1 MNNYKVVVYVN
12 GRRSELTVSARIM
25 SDAKE
30 IVKAQFADAKLSFG
44 TVTTQKRQVCAMRQ
58 DLPFS
63 FLILEISFTV
73 KHFKIVQPQQCG
85 RKAL

>member
-1 MNNYKVVVYVN
+1 
-12 GRRSELTVSARIM
+12 
-25 SDAKE
+25 
-30 IVKAQFADAKLSFG
+30 
-44 TVTTQKRQVCAMRQ
+44 MRQ

-85 RKAL
+85 RKALCATDIYIDPRARLYHLAAVLVA

>member
-25 SDAKE
+25 SAAKE

-44 TVTTQKRQVCAMRQ
+44 TVTK
-58 DLPFS
+58 L
-63 FLILEISFTV
+63 
-73 KHFKIVQPQQCG
+73 
-85 RKAL
+85 